1 MVVFGETGETETG
14 YLMVNDLKLFS
25 GSSNWPLSEK
35 IAARLGKPVS
45 NCTLKRFSDGEIFF
59 QIDENIRGMDVF
71 IIQSTNTPASN
82 LMELFIMVDACRRA
96 SARRITA
103 VIPYYGYARQDR
115 KDQPRV
121 AIAAKLVANLITNA
135 GVDRVVLMD
144 LHASQIQGF
153 FDCPS
158 DHLYSSK
165 VFNAYL
171 RKLNFKNGVAVSP
184 DVGSVKLVRA
194 FAKAL
199 NFSLSIVDKR
209 RPDINQ
215 AEVMNIIGE
224 VDGRDVVIRDD
235 LVDTAGTLTK
245 AAVALKAKGANRI
258 VAACTHAVLSGEA
271 IKRIDD
277 SPIEKIYVS
286 DTIFQKPE
294 NLSPKVEVLTVSEI
308 FAEAINKIHE
318 EKSLSSLFE

>member
-1 MVVFGETGETETG
+1 
-14 YLMVNDLKLFS
+14 MVNDLKIFA
-25 GSSNWPLSEK
+25 GTSNLPLAEK
-35 IAARLGKPVS
+35 IARHLGNRVS

-59 QIDENIRGMDVF
+59 QIDENIRGMDTF
-71 IIQSTNTPASN
+71 IIQSTNPPAEN
-82 LMELFIMVDACRRA
+82 LIELFIMIDACRRA

-121 AIAAKLVANLITNA
+121 AITSKLIANLITNA

-171 RKLNFKNGVAVSP
+171 KSMDLEGGVAVSP

-194 FAKAL
+194 FAKAM
-199 NFSLSIVDKR
+199 NMSLGIVDKR
-209 RPDINQ
+209 RPDLNQ
-215 AEVMNIIGE
+215 AEVMHIIGD
-224 VDGRDVVIRDD
+224 VDGKDVVIRDD
-235 LVDTAGTLTK
+235 MVDTAGTLTE
-245 AAVALKAKGANRI
+245 AAYALKEKGAKRVI
-258 VAACTHAVLSGEA
+258 AACTHGVLSGQAVKKIE
-271 IKRIDD
+271 D
-277 SPIEKIYVS
+277 SPIEKLFFS
-286 DTIFQKPE
+286 DTIRHDPE
-294 NLSPKVEVLTVSEI
+294 ELTSKFEILSVSEV
-308 FAEAINKIHE
+308 FSEAILRIHE
-318 EKSLSSLFE
+318 ERSLSSLFK

>member
-1 MVVFGETGETETG
+1 MTNEF
-14 YLMVNDLKLFS
+14 KLFS
-25 GSSNWPLSEK
+25 GSSNKPLAER
-35 IAARLGKPVS
+35 IAGELKKKVS
-45 NCTLKRFSDGEIFF
+45 DCTLKRFSDDEIFF

-71 IIQSTNTPASN
+71 IIQSTNPPASN
-82 LMELFIMVDACRRA
+82 LMELFIMIDACRRA

-121 AIAAKLVANLITNA
+121 AITAKLVANLITTA

-158 DHLYSSK
+158 DHLYSSA
-165 VFNAYL
+165 VFNQHI
-171 RKLNFKNGVAVSP
+171 RKLGIKKGVAVSP

-199 NFSLSIVDKR
+199 DFSLAIVDKR

-224 VDGRDVVIRDD
+224 VEGKDVVIRDD
-235 LVDTAGTLTK
+235 MVDTAGTLTE
-245 AAVALKAKGANRI
+245 AAYALKDHGAKKI
-258 VAACTHAVLSGEA
+258 VAACTHAVLSGKSIE
-271 IKRIDD
+271 RIEK
-277 SPIEKIYVS
+277 SPIEKFYIS
-286 DTIFQKPE
+286 DTIFHLPGK
-294 NLSPKVEVLTVSEI
+294 LGSKMEVLSVAEV
-308 FAEAINKIHE
+308 FAEAILRIHE
-318 EKSLSSLFE
+318 ERSLSSLFE

>member
-1 MVVFGETGETETG
+1 MMNEF
-14 YLMVNDLKLFS
+14 KIFS
-25 GSSNWPLSEK
+25 GTSNRPLAEN
-35 IAARLGKPVS
+35 IAAELGKKVS
-45 NCTLKRFSDGEIFF
+45 ECTLKRFSDGEIFF

-71 IIQSTNTPASN
+71 IIQSTNPPAEH
-82 LMELFIMVDACRRA
+82 LMELLIMVDACRRA

-115 KDQPRV
+115 KDMPRV
-121 AIAAKLVANLITNA
+121 AITAKLVANLIIKA

-165 VFNAYL
+165 VFNDHI
-171 RKLNFKNGVAVSP
+171 RKLNLQPGVAVSP

-194 FAKAL
+194 FAKEL
-199 NFSLSIVDKR
+199 DFSIAIVDKR
-209 RPDINQ
+209 RPDINK

-224 VDGRDVVIRDD
+224 VEGRNIVIRDD
-235 LVDTAGTLTK
+235 LIDTGGTLTE
-245 AAVALKAKGANRI
+245 AARYLKERGAKRI
-258 VAACTHAVLSGEA
+258 LAACTHAVLSGKSIE
-271 IKRIDD
+271 KLME
-277 SPIEKIYVS
+277 SPIERLIVS
-286 DTIFQKPE
+286 DTIYDPSRKHC
-294 NLSPKVEVLTVSEI
+294 PKLEVLTVSHV
-308 FAEAINKIHE
+308 FSEAILRIHE